1 MNIKRRPRGSLKDP
15 VPVGW
20 AVERASKEHFA
31 ELATRAGYTSAAFL
45 DLMMNSIDLDEHGTP
60 TWVPKKI
67 REGQLPID
75 KA

>member
-31 ELATRAGYTSAAFL
+31 ELATKAGYTSAAFL
-45 DLMMNSIDLDEHGTP
+45 DLMMNSIELDESGKP
-60 TWVPKKI
+60 SWVPQ
-67 REGQLPID
+67 RDTEGQLPID
-75 KA
+75 SP